1 MKSMKLLRADIQNY
15 RSIKSVTLTF
25 EPSCRILVGV
35 NESGKSNILRA
46 LAELDPEIEI
56 VDDDLRVFGHDEN
69 HEDLAFIRFVFGLDT
84 ADRQELLKRA
94 SSKILGFKDSRPI
107 LELDGKDYTL
117 KEYIAQVNEGLFRVD
132 LRSKKKFGQ
141 YYTPST
147 KWKAKSGLFVC
158 SGCPAALQVVV
169 NGSNVSL
176 SKYKLADDSIEELP
190 DNLVSATTE
199 DITKLVGT
207 ELAAFVVERLPPVV
221 WWEYQEKNLLP
232 TRIGLDAFAANP
244 DSCMP
249 LKHMF
254 ALANFNDAEQAIEDA
269 KKRSNGIEV
278 LLEKVAD
285 KCTRHMRGV
294 WKEMKSVSIQLRE
307 NGSHIECKLRDSQF
321 AYDFERRSDGF
332 KRFFTFLLMISA
344 RTRTKDLNGAIYLH
358 DEPEIGLHPSGAKHL
373 RDELI
378 RISKD
383 NIVVFSTHSIHM
395 IDKELPERH
404 LVVKKDD
411 EITRVLLAEN
421 SAIAEEEVLFQ
432 ALGTSVFEDLKPKNL
447 IFEGWRDFHLFRTAM
462 GDKASI
468 KKLSI
473 DSLVE
478 AGACYADGLKDVA
491 CVATVIQA
499 AGRRSLIVSDGDA
512 PAKDKQRRYEGSAH
526 WTRYDE
532 CSATAIST
540 AEDFLESGYLENC
553 LEAACATIG
562 ISVSSA
568 KGILGASSTNKL
580 ETVRSWLVKQGVVP
594 DQTKEI
600 INETKRRAFRELKPK
615 HILQAYHYVLT
626 RLNTDLGQLRD

>member
-1 MKSMKLLRADIQNY
+1 MKLLRADIQNY

-25 EPSCRILVGV
+25 EPPCRILVGV

-46 LAELDPEIEI
+46 LAELDPEIKI

-69 HEDLAFIRFVFGLDT
+69 HEAPAFIRFVFGLDN

-94 SSKILGFKDSRPI
+94 SAKILGFKDSRLV
-107 LELDGKDYTL
+107 LECDGKDYTL
-117 KEYIAQVNEGLFRVD
+117 KDYVAQISEGLYRVD
-132 LRSKKKFGQ
+132 VRDQKKFGQ
-141 YYTPST
+141 YWSASA
-147 KWKAKSGLFVC
+147 KWKPKTGLVNC
-158 SGCPAALQVVV
+158 AGCPASAQVIV
-169 NGSNVSL
+169 NGSTVSL
-176 SKYKLADDSIEELP
+176 SKYKMADDGIEGLP
-190 DNLVSATTE
+190 DGLVSASAE
-199 DITKLVGT
+199 DITKLVGS
-207 ELAAFVVERLPPVV
+207 ELIALVVERLPPVV

-244 DSCMP
+244 DSCIP

-294 WKEMKSVSIQLRE
+294 WKEMKDVSIQLRE
-307 NGSHIECKLRDSQF
+307 NGTHIECKLRDAQF

-332 KRFFTFLLMISA
+332 KRFFTFLLMVSA
-344 RTRTKDLNGAIYLH
+344 RTRTKDLNGAVYLH

-383 NIVVFSTHSIHM
+383 NVVVFSTHSIHM
-395 IDKELPERH
+395 IDKALPERH

-411 EITRVLLAEN
+411 EITKILLAEK

-432 ALGTSVFEDLKPKNL
+432 ALGTSIFEDLKVKNI
-447 IFEGWRDFHLFRTAM
+447 IFEGWRDFHLYRTAM
-462 GDKASI
+462 GEKSTI
-468 KKLSI
+468 KKLGLDKLS
-473 DSLVE
+473 E
-478 AGACYADGLKDVA
+478 AGACYADGLKDVG

-499 AGRRSLIVSDGDA
+499 AGRLSLIVSDGDG
-512 PAKDKQRRYEGSAH
+512 PAKDRQRRYEGSAC

-532 CSATAIST
+532 CSNTAIAT
-540 AEDFLESGYLENC
+540 AEDFLDSSYLEHC
-553 LEAACATIG
+553 LASACSTLG
-562 ISVSSA
+562 ISISA
-568 KGILGASSTNKL
+568 SKGILGASPINKL
-580 ETVRSWLVKQGVVP
+580 ETIRSWLSKEGVAS
-594 DQTKEI
+594 DQLKEAV
-600 INETKRRAFRELKPK
+600 NETKRQAFRELKPK
-615 HILQAYHYVLT
+615 HILPVYQDVLK
-626 RLNTDLGQLRD
+626 RINANLEQLSE